1 MSKLADRIRKA
12 SRLETTP
19 MGFGTGTTLKPSPTM
34 LSLVRLSAAEA
45 DKAAQA
51 AARGADAVIFEG
63 IDVSKLKERAQKAD
77 QLSLGVRLSKAERA
91 AVAAQRQAG
100 ADFVVLDPQSASAE
114 AILEDG
120 IGLVLALGWDTPD
133 TTLRL
138 LEPLPLDALL
148 VPMPDAPLTLGRLL
162 ELRRISV
169 LSRTPLLTEISAGA
183 DTSQLHAL
191 REAGV
196 AGVIIDARALDRLP
210 ALREAISSL
219 PARARRREEHPEAI
233 LPAPPHAEAPAEE
246 EEEEL
251 P

>member
-12 SRLETTP
+12 NRLETTP
-19 MGFGTGTTLKPSPTM
+19 MGFGTGSTLKPSPTM
-34 LSLVRLSAAEA
+34 LALVRLSPGEA
-45 DKAAQA
+45 DKATQA
-51 AARGADAVIFEG
+51 AAQGADAVIFEG
-63 IDVSKLKERAQKAD
+63 IDVTKLAQRAQQAD
-77 QLSLGVRLSKAERA
+77 QLSLGVRLSEAERA
-91 AVAAQRQAG
+91 ALAAQRQAG

-114 AILEDG
+114 VLLEEG
-120 IGLVLALGWDTPD
+120 IGLVLALGGDTPD

-138 LEPLPLDALL
+138 LDPLPLDALL
-148 VPMPDAPLTLGRLL
+148 VPMPEAPLTLGRLL

-183 DTSQLHAL
+183 DASQLHAL

-219 PARARRREEHPEAI
+219 PPRGRRREEHPEAI
-233 LPAPPHAEAPAEE
+233 LPAQTVAEAPAEE
-246 EEEEL
+246 EEEGL